1 MKKKSRVPHRY
12 SLGRPTHCQI
22 HTEPDYSDHSH
33 YLGGQGKLG
42 SKNEFQ
48 RRRLSRCVTI
58 ALSFLSFVLSSLSC
72 SMRERTPSVV
82 HQRVIDAPLRAN
94 EFSYQMRRCFGSFG
108 SLESRVTCCS
118 WKVKLKEIMQLW
130 HNLLIGF
137 FSEEYSCRRKI

>member
-48 RRRLSRCVTI
+48 RRRLSRCVT
-58 ALSFLSFVLSSLSC
+58 VLSSLSC
-72 SMRERTPSVV
+72 SMRERTLNVV

-94 EFSYQMRRCFGSFG
+94 EFSYQMRRCFAG
-108 SLESRVTCCS
+108 SLESMCYVLLVKSEIERDNATVT
-118 WKVKLKEIMQLW
+118 V
-130 HNLLIGF
+130 
-137 FSEEYSCRRKI
+137 Y